1 MKNYQQ
7 KADNYAKAVDFLNR
21 KLDDEFFELLVQE
34 QCEKYNLD
42 AHHLKVIMG
51 IEEFK
56 ICKPVPAYVKMNER
70 VSIKTPAMRVKFK
83 VDWQEVQ
90 FYSSKHDET
99 RFYFETLV
107 LKYIP
112 SAINFQTKV
121 MEIHKATLE
130 LLELET
136 QLMLIESGVDNYHE
150 IKL

>member
-21 KLDDEFFELLVQE
+21 KLDDEFIELLVQE

-56 ICKPVPAYVKMNER
+56 ICKPVPAYMKMNER

-83 VDWQEVQ
+83 VDWQEVH
-90 FYSSKHDET
+90 FYSSKHDESLP
-99 RFYFETLV
+99 YFESLI

-112 SAINFQTKV
+112 KAINIQIKP
-121 MEIHKATLE
+121 MEIHKNILE
-130 LLELET
+130 VLELET
-136 QLMLIESGVDNYHE
+136 QLMLIENKMDNYHN
-150 IKL
+150 L